1 MQVSDAASVAICLAG
16 AGDVMPDTTSLDQLK
31 AKAPEAA
38 EFLRQLANPNRLL
51 LLCQLSQGE
60 RSVGELQNELGLKQ
74 PALSQQLADLRQSGF
89 VQARRQ
95 SRQIYYSL
103 RDRRA
108 QAIMDTLYAIFCAD
122 AGASRSHPQPA
133 GVEPP
138 R

>member
-1 MQVSDAASVAICLAG
+1 
-16 AGDVMPDTTSLDQLK
+16 MPDTTSIDQLK
-31 AKAPEAA
+31 AKAPEVA

-60 RSVGELQNELGLKQ
+60 RSVTELQNELGLKQ

-95 SRQIYYSL
+95 SRSIYYSL
-103 RDRRA
+103 KDRRA

-122 AGASRSHPQPA
+122 PGASRSHPEPA
-133 GVEPP
+133 GGESPP
-138 R
+138 